1 MTRHEAIA
9 FGLAVLLI
17 ASVEILH
24 IARTRIGALMIAGAL
39 LAITLMV
46 FHRWSR

>member
-9 FGLAVLLI
+9 LGPAVLLI

-24 IARTRIGALMIAGAL
+24 IAHTRISALIIAGAL
-39 LAITLMV
+39 LAIALVV